1 MFDML
6 NEKIK
11 ENNNA
16 DTVFQFLI
24 DMLGYKTSSNY
35 HSSKDTD
42 YDAEYVIEIEN
53 RSYAIIGIK
62 ALKEKDEK
70 KILEQHLKYW
80 NRNDVPFSILIFPD
94 EIRIYN
100 NFTIGKKKILYSSN
114 QKNNKVIELFSDKSI
129 ANGLLWEQLNAALKK
144 SDRVDKYFLN
154 NLRNTIIDLYK
165 NYEMGLE
172 DAYNF
177 LAQCIFIKYME
188 DRKMLTESAFAEYGV
203 ENFNE
208 LLSLENIEYIKILFV
223 KIKDWFNGDLFDL
236 GNMKWPTQ
244 RQLGVI
250 KNFFDAEEIYANGSV
265 QYTLFKYDFSKIP
278 IELISNIYE
287 TFFNLD
293 DTLLEK
299 KYSSKNGAFYTPFYL
314 ADFMND
320 SCLKKYPENIIP
332 KVLDPSCGSGVFLV
346 GAFKRLVE
354 RKKAQ
359 NEVVNPDDLRNI
371 LLNNVYGI
379 DLNLKAL
386 KLTCF
391 SLYIALLEFLTPKDI
406 LKNEFKFPNLIGTT
420 LFCCDF
426 FYEDLNN
433 QKIEAD
439 IIIGNPPWISDKVGL
454 HNTYCKKNN
463 IPISDG
469 QIAQSF
475 IVRAKDFVKESGI
488 ISLIVTNS
496 IFTNENAAVY
506 REYLLNN
513 FQLFQ
518 VFNLYRVR
526 KTLFSHASAPCSI
539 LTYGRKLKNN
549 DYSFNYYAFKPNMLS
564 DAFYKIVYDK
574 NEIIKIRSKNVVRND
589 YVWRVLNNGDEYD
602 VRVINKIKSFPI
614 IKDRDYKYFRGYAV
628 GSKEPKD
635 RPEFK
640 KYKGGNLQEGFG
652 PYLINYNALPQ
663 IIQDK
668 FERPRDIEGYLSK
681 NKILIK
687 RTQNEKLSGAAF
699 CEEPIIFTD
708 DYHCLWKKECEDI
721 NEFKILSAYYNSSIF
736 KYYRF
741 FASKVASSIKPELS
755 KEDILSFPVPEDIES
770 KNKERIIN
778 NVREIEVLLQRQFNN
793 PVFVNDEI
801 TEKILNKQR
810 EIDEIVFETYNLDDV
825 EQATIKYALDYIV
838 PNSNNEGMEGFIRC
852 DDEVYIEYSTYIER
866 YFDNFLLDSG
876 LTLKRSNI
884 FSKNLF
890 TLITFTISE
899 VNKAAVVLVDEAI
912 LENIVDILGISCL
925 ENIESELIVKNKLSG
940 FLKQGFFVIKE
951 KERKNWTLMNAI
963 KDADYFA
970 KSILNEEEEEEAYEQ

>member
-1 MFDML
+1 MSDML

-11 ENNNA
+11 KINNA

-35 HSSKDTD
+35 HSSRDAD
-42 YDAEYVIEIEN
+42 YDAEYAIEIEN
-53 RSYAIIGIK
+53 RSYVIIGIK
-62 ALKEKDEK
+62 VLKEKDEE

-80 NRNDVPFSILIFPD
+80 NRNDVPFSILIFSD

-100 NFTIGKKKILYSSN
+100 NFTIGKKKILYSSK
-114 QKNNKVIELFSDKSI
+114 QKSNKVIELFSHKSI
-129 ANGLLWEQLNAALKK
+129 ANGLLWKQFNDALKK
-144 SDRVDKYFLN
+144 SDRVDKYLLN

-165 NYEMGLE
+165 NYDMGLE

-188 DRKMLTESAFAEYGV
+188 DRKMLTRSAFAEYGV

-208 LLSLENIEYIKILFV
+208 LLSLKNIKYIKKLFA
-223 KIKDWFNGDLFDL
+223 KLKGWFNGDLFDL
-236 GNMKWPTQ
+236 GSMKWPTE

-250 KNFFDAEEIYANGSV
+250 KNFFDAEEIYANGLV

-287 TFFNLD
+287 TFFNLGD
-293 DTLLEK
+293 ILLEE

-320 SCLKKYPENIIP
+320 RCLEKYAGDKIP
-332 KVLDPSCGSGVFLV
+332 TVLDPSCGSGVFLV

-359 NEVVNPDDLRNI
+359 NEVVNPDDLRKI

-379 DLNLKAL
+379 DVNLKAL

-426 FYEDLNN
+426 FHEDLNN
-433 QKIEAD
+433 KKIEAD

-454 HNTYCKKNN
+454 HNAYCKRNN

-475 IVRAKDFVKESGI
+475 IARAKDFVKESGI

-496 IFTNENAAVY
+496 IFTNENADAY
-506 REYLLNN
+506 RKYLLNN
-513 FQLFQ
+513 FQLFE

-539 LTYGRKLKNN
+539 LTYGCELKNK

-564 DAFYKIVYDK
+564 DAFHKIVYDK
-574 NEIIKIRSKNVVRND
+574 NEIIKIKSKNVVRND

-602 VRVINKIKSFPI
+602 VRVINKIKLFPV

-640 KYKGGNLQEGFG
+640 KYKGGNLQEGFN
-652 PYLINYNALPQ
+652 PYLINYKALPQ
-663 IIQDK
+663 ITQDK

-681 NKILIK
+681 SKLLIK
-687 RTQNEKLSGAAF
+687 RTQNEKISGAAF

-721 NEFKILSAYYNSSIF
+721 DEFKILSAYYNSSIF

-741 FASKVASSIKPELS
+741 FASKAASSIKPELS
-755 KEDILSFPVPEDIES
+755 KEDILSFPVPEDIGSE
-770 KNKERIIN
+770 NKKLIIN
-778 NVREIEVLLQRQFNN
+778 NVRAIEELLQRQFDN
-793 PVFVNDEI
+793 PIFIDYEV
-801 TEKILNKQR
+801 TEEILNRQR
-810 EIDEIVFETYNLDDV
+810 IIDEIVFETYNLDDV
-825 EQATIKYALDYIV
+825 EQATIKYALDYII
-838 PNSNNEGMEGFIRC
+838 PNSDNEGMEAFIRC
-852 DDEVYIEYSTYIER
+852 GDEVYIDYSAYVER

-876 LTLKRSNI
+876 LTLKCSNV

-899 VNKAAVVLVDEAI
+899 VNKVADENVDEAI
-912 LENIVDILGISCL
+912 LENIIDILGISCL
-925 ENIESELIVKNKLSG
+925 ENIDSELIVKNKLSG

-951 KERKNWTLMNAI
+951 KEQKNWTLMSAI

-970 KSILNEEEEEEAYEQ
+970 KNILIEEEEGAYEQ